1 MQLSVVAYSQLR
13 YGQIYAGITPNE
25 SNMRNY
31 DSVNTTGD
39 YINVSHVD
47 GFTIPRLRRI
57 SRKLNDLCG
66 NVHAQSVTKM
76 HWGKGGMHMRRDLG
90 TAVKG
95 KQAHTRT
102 KRQVE
107 LRCIC

>member
-1 MQLSVVAYSQLR
+1 MPYSQLR
-13 YGQIYAGITPNE
+13 YGQIFAGSTPNE

-39 YINVSHVD
+39 YINVKRVD
-47 GFTIPRLRRI
+47 SFTAPRLRRI
-57 SRKLNDLCG
+57 SRKLDDLCG

-76 HWGKGGMHMRRDLG
+76 HWGKGAMHMQRESG

-107 LRCIC
+107 SRCIC